1 MDTNLIDEM
10 TQKILDRITAV
21 QKEKNITDIEII
33 EQLKVMGIKVNRN
46 TMNDWRKGKSKSFL
60 NCISEIAVALDTN
73 IEDLTAVV
81 PQKPENNLSDNEN
94 LLLSTFKKLSLANQI
109 EVIYFAL
116 DKQKEEQKKEKT
128 GSAKEPAV

>member
-21 QKEKNITDIEII
+21 QKEKNITE
-33 EQLKVMGIKVNRN
+33 
-46 TMNDWRKGKSKSFL
+46 
-60 NCISEIAVALDTN
+60 
-73 IEDLTAVV
+73 
-81 PQKPENNLSDNEN
+81 
-94 LLLSTFKKLSLANQI
+94 FKKLSLANQI

>member
-46 TMNDWRKGKSKSFL
+46 TMNDWRKGKSKSFFEL
-60 NCISEIAVALDTN
+60 
-73 IEDLTAVV
+73 
-81 PQKPENNLSDNEN
+81 
-94 LLLSTFKKLSLANQI
+94 
-109 EVIYFAL
+109 Y
-116 DKQKEEQKKEKT
+116 
-128 GSAKEPAV
+128 

>member
-1 MDTNLIDEM
+1 M
-10 TQKILDRITAV
+10 
-21 QKEKNITDIEII
+21 
-33 EQLKVMGIKVNRN
+33 
-46 TMNDWRKGKSKSFL
+46 